1 MVEGMLFKI
10 RILLPKDGIYLPNRY
25 TTTTTMT
32 NTKVKDN
39 QPVKASGK
47 TLLAAEGTT

>member
-10 RILLPKDGIYLPNRY
+10 RILLPKDGIYLPNRH
-25 TTTTTMT
+25 TTTTMT

-47 TLLAAEGTT
+47 TLLAAGTT